1 MGYTTDLAF
10 TDAFLRDVLTAAQA
24 NPDPSS
30 WSPITSGPPSAQ
42 DAMLL
47 AADGLQRLH
56 FDENGAVTG
65 GGLSQEPS
73 PSGALTSGTAS
84 PPVLTLDTGA
94 GAGAVPALPLETGT
108 GAAPG
113 IPVGGLP
120 SGGGSPTLP
129 SGGAPRGVYTSDAGA
144 GAAPGIP
151 VGGLPSAGAVRAL
164 PLGTGAGAGAAPGI
178 PVAGL
183 PSEGGSPT
191 PPSGGAPGGVYT
203 SDAGAGAAPG
213 IPVGGLLSGGGSPA
227 PPSGGA
233 PGGVSGLHID
243 DQGDATPSP
252 LEGFGSPI
260 DLGIPGANISDHGA
274 SGSGWLLDI

>member
-10 TDAFLRDVLTAAQA
+10 TDAFFRDVLTAAQA

-113 IPVGGLP
+113 IPVGGL
-120 SGGGSPTLP
+120 
-129 SGGAPRGVYTSDAGA
+129 
-144 GAAPGIP
+144 
-151 VGGLPSAGAVRAL
+151 
-164 PLGTGAGAGAAPGI
+164 
-178 PVAGL
+178 
-183 PSEGGSPT
+183 
-191 PPSGGAPGGVYT
+191 
-203 SDAGAGAAPG
+203 
-213 IPVGGLLSGGGSPA
+213 LSGGGSPA